1 MDSRSRHRLPLVMLG
16 MLFASGRRTVTT
28 WMRAALL
35 QEDFQ
40 ACYYFLQTVGRSWL
54 EIGDRELELVLERV
68 L

>member
-40 ACYYFLQTVGRSWL
+40 AGDYF
-54 EIGDRELELVLERV
+54 
-68 L
+68 